1 MWFPGECAMLAGFC
15 DQSVNGKQ
23 ASMFFRVVTF
33 IWGFV
38 LDLAAL
44 SGMTDDEKDLQI
56 LLLRQQLR
64 IVERKKTTRL
74 IIPRWQKVPL
84 AVLAVRLTEKT
95 NKTRKVLEES
105 VQLFKPDT
113 LLRWHRDLVR
123 RKWTFKGQRKPGRP
137 AIDPELEKWI
147 LQIAKDNPGLGFEKL
162 EGEMRKLGLEVS
174 FVTIRT
180 VLRRHGV
187 PPAPDRSRSSWRT
200 FLNHY
205 KDQFLACDF
214 FTVET
219 LTLKT
224 LYVLFFIEHA
234 SRRVY
239 LAGCAAQPN
248 AAWVS
253 QQARQMAWE
262 LEERQPA
269 IRYLIHDHD
278 TKFTQA
284 FDTVFQSG
292 GIEIVDI
299 PYQAPNANAYAE
311 RRVRSVREECLDHL
325 IILNERHLRQVLK
338 EYVGYYNER
347 RAHQALGQDSPIG
360 LEPVSTEG
368 PIRYRNVLGGIICD
382 YYREAAWHLIH
393 ARMSF
398 LRLRDNQLLAQEGV
412 LQDQFCPA
420 SCQIGSDVGW

>member
-1 MWFPGECAMLAGFC
+1 
-15 DQSVNGKQ
+15 
-23 ASMFFRVVTF
+23 MFYHVVTF

-38 LDLAAL
+38 LDLTSL
-44 SGMTDDEKDLQI
+44 SGLTDDEKDLQI

-84 AVLAVRLTEKT
+84 AVLAVRLKEKT
-95 NKTRKVLEES
+95 NNTRKPLEKS

-113 LLRWHRDLVR
+113 LLRWHRDPVR
-123 RKWTFKGQRKPGRP
+123 RQWTFKGEGKPGRP

-147 LQIAKDNPGLGFEKL
+147 LQVTKDNPGLGFEKL
-162 EGEMRKLGLEVS
+162 EGEMRKLGIEVS

-180 VLRRHGV
+180 VMRRNGI
-187 PPAPDRSRSSWRT
+187 PPVPDRSRSSWRS

-234 SRRVY
+234 TRRVY
-239 LAGCAAQPN
+239 LAGCTAHPN
-248 AAWVS
+248 AAWVT
-253 QQARQMAWE
+253 QQARQMTWE
-262 LEERQPA
+262 LEERQPS

-278 TKFTQA
+278 TKFTQV
-284 FDTVFQSG
+284 FDSVFQSED
-292 GIEIVDI
+292 IEIVDI

-311 RRVRSVREECLDHL
+311 RWVRSVREECLDHL
-325 IILNERHLRQVLK
+325 IILNENHLRRVLN
-338 EYVGYYNER
+338 EYVEYYNDR
-347 RAHQALGQDSPIG
+347 RPHQGLDQDSP
-360 LEPVSTEG
+360 S
-368 PIRYRNVLGGIICD
+368 GI
-382 YYREAAWHLIH
+382 E
-393 ARMSF
+393 
-398 LRLRDNQLLAQEGV
+398 
-412 LQDQFCPA
+412 PA
-420 SCQIGSDVGW
+420 SPKVQSNIEMCLEVSFETTIERLPDI